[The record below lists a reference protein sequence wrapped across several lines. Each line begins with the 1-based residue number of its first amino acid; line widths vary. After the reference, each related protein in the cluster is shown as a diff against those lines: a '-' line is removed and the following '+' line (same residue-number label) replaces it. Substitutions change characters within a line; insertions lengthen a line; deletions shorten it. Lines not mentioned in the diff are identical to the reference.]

1 MKTRNVILGIKQGDA
16 FYIGD
21 TAIPSIYLGDTLIF
35 GGDDDQTM
43 TAADCGLTTADS
55 IMYVDGE
62 CFGDPLKEVIN
73 AYSYY
78 EAWGGYKFPQQ
89 WNNNGLTVIHY
100 DAYPPAIYI
109 PNPQTVVYHY
119 GTVVPWG
126 FYFVASESILIK
138 GLDSYSGQGMSIHK
152 KDNTTYENGALFRG
166 PYQNPKESE
175 STAGYYGFS
184 FPGGPIEGYINQG
197 TDVNISASDTSA
209 HMMLAGLLSANAG
222 RRLTFE
228 DSDN

>member
-1 MKTRNVILGIKQGDA
+1 MNVRNALIGDPRIDALKLGDA
-16 FYIGD
+16 NVP
-21 TAIPSIYLGDTLIF
+21 AMYLGDDLIF
-35 GGDDDQTM
+35 GGNGIM
-43 TAADCGLTTADS
+43 TAADCGLTTTAS

-73 AYSYY
+73 AYSEY

-109 PNPQTVVYHY
+109 PNDQTIVYHY

-126 FYFVASESILIK
+126 LYFVASESILIK
-138 GLDSYSGQGMSIHK
+138 GQDSYSGQGMSIHK
-152 KDNTTYENGALFRG
+152 RDTAYKNGALFRG
-166 PYQNPKESE
+166 PYDNPYESE
-175 STAGYYGFS
+175 SDPRYYGFS
-184 FPGGPIEGYINQG
+184 FPGSPIEWYINQG
-197 TDVNISASDTSA
+197 TDVNISVSDTSA

-228 DSDN
+228 DLDN